1 MPVIRFRLVAAIAF
15 ALCIGAPAHGQ
26 TINRVNVPAGDAT
39 PTGAS
44 FTIRM
49 PVEYT
54 DVELRADDP
63 PNPAA
68 VVRSVTGVTDDRI
81 RFSASEMPS
90 LEGIQPK
97 PIEDFMNALKAKS
110 AVAELLDVHR
120 EQSAATET
128 LAFTLID
135 IAGGGNYFDVVRT
148 DKAEYVLLIQFHRA
162 QRDKA
167 AAMKDDF
174 FGSFK
179 IAQ

>member
-1 MPVIRFRLVAAIAF
+1 VIKFRLVAALVFAF
-15 ALCIGAPAHGQ
+15 GIGVPAHGQ
-26 TINRVNVPAGDAT
+26 TINRVDVPAGDAT

-49 PVEYT
+49 PVEYA

-68 VVRSVTGVTDDRI
+68 VARSVTGVTGDRI
-81 RFSASEMPS
+81 RFTVSETPIP
-90 LEGIQPK
+90 EGVQPK

-120 EQSAATET
+120 EQSGTTET

-148 DKAEYVLLIQFHRA
+148 DKAQYVLLIQFHRE